1 MTDNTETSFIIR
13 CQILSDLWVNY
24 KSDETFSDFFQYS
37 DLGLPLAYAISNE
50 IILNNLDNEK
60 LIGFINET
68 WTLLLEGLGIQ
79 EDIGFDN
86 LDELFGIVGE

>member
-24 KSDETFSDFFQYS
+24 KSDEAFNDFFQYS
-37 DLGLPLAYAISNE
+37 DIGLPLAYSISNE

-86 LDELFGIVGE
+86 LDELLGIVGE